1 MTSILAFFL
10 AAGATWLAPLA
21 ALQSPTPGDNPITV
35 YVEPSTDA
43 AVVTRLAHA
52 DCGLVDTSLPGE
64 VVEEGRWFFNLI
76 AGGWV
81 LNDGWC
87 I

>member
-10 AAGATWLAPLA
+10 AAGATWLAPLVPTA
-21 ALQSPTPGDNPITV
+21 ASADIPVTV
-35 YVEPSTDA
+35 YAEPSTDA